1 MTKDITAMGGYCIQ
15 VVVLLYLRCCPS
27 RDRHTET
34 QTERQAQAKPGRHDN
49 QLHRGTC
56 RWTMNTMANG
66 WQKREK
72 HCCGKKQCDAKT
84 QTDRQTDRQTSGW
97 RTGATGERAAAE
109 GGYMGMG
116 VANLLHQSSSIDGAG
131 ALFLWMVLLSCLCHI
146 SIFAHL
152 SQLQYQEVIVN
163 AHCEARPAL
172 WRHRNVIIL
181 RKTVFS

>member
-84 QTDRQTDRQTSGW
+84 QTDRQTDRQTDKW
-97 RTGATGERAAAE
+97 
-109 GGYMGMG
+109 M
-116 VANLLHQSSSIDGAG
+116 ANRSNRGKSSSRGRVHGHGSCKPAAPEFQHRWCRSAVSLDGTPLLPLPHKHFC
-131 ALFLWMVLLSCLCHI
+131 ALESTAIPGSNCQCTL
-146 SIFAHL
+146 
-152 SQLQYQEVIVN
+152 
-163 AHCEARPAL
+163 
-172 WRHRNVIIL
+172 
-181 RKTVFS
+181 